1 MKEVI
6 ISRSEVKLL
15 VKIKN
20 LAEHIITYEKMN
32 VESFRDDLEQIKIKL
47 EKQVKKYNRKHT
59 INEPF

>member
-6 ISRSEVKLL
+6 ISRSEEKLL

-20 LAEHIITYEKMN
+20 LAENIIAYEKMN
-32 VESFRDDLEQIKIKL
+32 VESFRDDLEKMKIKL
-47 EKQVKKYNRKHT
+47 DEQVKKYNRKHT

>member
-6 ISRSEVKLL
+6 ISKSELKIL

-20 LAEHIITYEKMN
+20 LVENIKAYENMN
-32 VESFRDDLEQIKIKL
+32 VESFRDDLEKMKIKL
-47 EKQVKKYNRKHT
+47 DEQVKKYNRKHT